1 MKNII
6 NVNALREALES
17 GMSSVTIH
25 QWVDDTIVAMQ
36 KFNKDCD
43 ASYIAVSKDNF
54 KYIQERLDE
63 VKSYYEMRL
72 LDGLKF

>member
-1 MKNII
+1 MTNII

-17 GMSSVTIH
+17 GMSSATIH

-36 KFNKDCD
+36 KFNKDCGPG
-43 ASYIAVSKDNF
+43 YVAVSKDNF
-54 KYIQERLDE
+54 RYIQERLDE

-72 LDGLKF
+72 LNGIKF